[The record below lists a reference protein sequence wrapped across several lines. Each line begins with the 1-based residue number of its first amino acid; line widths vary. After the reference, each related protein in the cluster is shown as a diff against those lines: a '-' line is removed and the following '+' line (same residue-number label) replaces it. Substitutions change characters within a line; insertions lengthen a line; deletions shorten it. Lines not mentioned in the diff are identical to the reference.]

1 MNQTSLPNTPRDLN
15 PQQIKKL
22 GLAVIE
28 TELEAINALKSRID
42 EHFVAA
48 CELMLNCEG
57 RVVVTGMGKSGH
69 IGNKMA
75 ATLASTGTP
84 AFFVHPGEASHGD
97 LGMIT
102 AKDVV
107 ISLSNSG
114 ETGEILTIVPI
125 LKRLSVPMISITGN
139 PDSSLAREADIN
151 LHAGVEK
158 EACPLGLAPTSSTTV
173 ALVLGDALAVA
184 LLDAR
189 GFTEEDFALSHPG
202 GSLGRRLLLHVKD
215 IMHTGAAIPQIQ
227 DNASLRDALIEM
239 TQKSL
244 GMTAIVDKQGKV
256 LGIYTDG
263 DLRRSLD
270 QSIDIHN
277 AGIKEVMT
285 RNCKTI
291 QQHLLAAEALTL
303 MQQSKISAML
313 VVDDSN
319 RLIGALNM
327 HDFLTAGVV

>member
-1 MNQTSLPNTPRDLN
+1 MNQSN
-15 PQQIKKL
+15 PHKPINAKQTRQL

-28 TELEAINALKSRID
+28 TELAAIDALRSRID
-42 EHFVAA
+42 DDFVKA

-69 IGNKMA
+69 IGNKIA

-102 AKDVV
+102 PKDVV
-107 ISLSNSG
+107 LALSNSG
-114 ETGEILTIVPI
+114 ETGEILTILPI
-125 LKRLSVPMISITGN
+125 IKRLQVPMISITGKQH
-139 PDSSLAREADIN
+139 STLATEADIN
-151 LHAGVEK
+151 LDAAVEK

-202 GSLGRRLLLHVKD
+202 GSLGRRLLLHVSD
-215 IMHTGAAIPQIQ
+215 IMHTGDNIPRVSEQ
-227 DNASLRDALIEM
+227 ASLRDALLEI
-239 TQKSL
+239 TNKGL
-244 GMTAIVDKQGKV
+244 GMTAIVNAQQQV

-263 DLRRSLD
+263 DLRRTLD
-270 QSIDIHN
+270 KNIDVHT
-277 AGIKEVMT
+277 AAVKQVMT
-285 RNCKTI
+285 AHCKTI
-291 QQHLLAAEALTL
+291 PANILAAEALTV
-303 MQQSKISAML
+303 MQQNKINAML
-313 VVDDSN
+313 VVDQN
-319 RLIGALNM
+319 NTLIGALNM
-327 HDFLTAGVV
+327 HDLLRAGVV